1 MNLTLARQFV
11 EEALENGLQLH
22 GISVS
27 GHPAISFDPLN
38 PRAEEARR
46 IFQSTQGLVRDLLRA
61 AMIEH
66 CQKQELPA
74 ELDSPQARADLR
86 REMELAQVTH

>member
-74 ELDSPQARADLR
+74 ALDSAQARADLR
-86 REMELAQVTH
+86 KEMELAQVTH

>member
-46 IFQSTQGLVRDLLRA
+46 IFQSTEGLVRDLLRA

-74 ELDSPQARADLR
+74 ELDSAQARADLR
-86 REMELAQVTH
+86 REMEQAQVTH

>member
-38 PRAEEARR
+38 PRAEQARR
-46 IFQSTQGLVRDLLRA
+46 LFQSTQGLVRDLLRA

-66 CQKQELPA
+66 CQKQELPVA
-74 ELDSPQARADLR
+74 LDSAAARADLHK
-86 REMELAQVTH
+86 EMALAEVLH

>member
-46 IFQSTQGLVRDLLRA
+46 IFQSTEGLVRDLLRA

-74 ELDSPQARADLR
+74 ELDSTQARADLR
-86 REMELAQVTH
+86 REMEQAQVTH